1 MIRAI
6 VFGLTLLVAGDAW
19 ACSRCGIF
27 GRGCRFGQ
35 SHVVHHQAA
44 QIVAAPVIQPP
55 SIAVIN
61 NYPPANGVAATLIA
75 PQGGSVYGLSTAIQA
90 YQLDPA
96 AVLRQAAEL
105 TKGAQQLAQQGLQGY
120 GQTAALA
127 LTLQASQPAI
137 TAAITQPQA
146 PPPPQSLTL
155 EYRNGQWVISNGS
168 QQPQQQNAPPNPS
181 ASAPAGPAEPPR
193 PAGAAGA
200 TLLNRHCGQCHGVN
214 LATPKAGVYLGGAER
229 DCKINLKAIAQVMSG
244 KMPPGVTLSA
254 EDRAALV
261 AELTVV
267 E

>member
-6 VFGLTLLVAGDAW
+6 VFGLLMLAAGDVL

-35 SHVVHHQAA
+35 SHVVHQQAA
-44 QIVAAPVIQPP
+44 QIVAAPVIAPP
-55 SIAVIN
+55 SIAVVN
-61 NYPPANGVAATLIA
+61 NYPPGNGVAATLIA

-137 TAAITQPQA
+137 AAAITQPQT

-155 EYRNGQWVISNGS
+155 EYRNGQWVVSNG
-168 QQPQQQNAPPNPS
+168 QQPQQQNAPANPS
-181 ASAPAGPAEPPR
+181 ASAPAGTAEPPR

-200 TLLNRHCGQCHGVN
+200 TLVKRHCGQCHGTT
-214 LATPKAGVYLGGAER
+214 LATPKAGIYLGGAER
-229 DCKINLKAIAQVMSG
+229 DCKINLRAVAQVMSG

-267 E
+267 D

>member
-1 MIRAI
+1 MIRVVA
-6 VFGLTLLVAGDAW
+6 FGLALLVASDVL

-27 GRGCRFGQ
+27 GRGCRLGQ
-35 SHVVHHQAA
+35 SHVTHHQAA

-55 SIAVIN
+55 SIAVVN

-137 TAAITQPQA
+137 TAAIAQPQA
-146 PPPPQSLTL
+146 QWPQSVTL
-155 EYRNGQWVISNGS
+155 ELRDGRWTIATPQAGNNASSAAAPESPLNATQR
-168 QQPQQQNAPPNPS
+168 QPS
-181 ASAPAGPAEPPR
+181 
-193 PAGAAGA
+193 GAASGA
-200 TLLNRHCGQCHGVN
+200 VARHCGQCHGTN
-214 LATPKAGVYLGGAER
+214 LATPKAGIYLGGEEQ
-229 DCKINLKAIAQVMSG
+229 DCKISLRAVAQVMSG
-244 KMPPGVTLSA
+244 KMPPGVALSA
-254 EDRAALV
+254 EERAALV
-261 AELTVV
+261 AELAAI